1 MASDNPNRAPGRL
14 TPSQARAA
22 RRVRRQR
29 RRRLI
34 RYASATAIGAV
45 AVVFIVALFLP
56 GTLIGG
62 GGNSGGLFGSGAPDG
77 PGQRVESAGGG
88 HISPGES
95 HSEYTS
101 VPATSGQ
108 HFGSPLAPI
117 RWGVHDTA
125 LVPEEYVHNLEHG
138 GIGIFYDCPDGCD
151 ALVTQLT
158 EAVDRAIG
166 NNGKVLLAPHS
177 GTGAT
182 ITLAAWTF
190 MDQFEAFDS
199 ERISDFVNSHESSA
213 NAPEPLAR

>member
-1 MASDNPNRAPGRL
+1 MASANPNRAPGKL

-22 RRVRRQR
+22 RRIRSQR
-29 RRRLI
+29 RRRMI

-45 AVVFIVALFLP
+45 AIVFIIALFLP

-62 GGNSGGLFGSGAPDG
+62 GQGGGTPDG
-77 PGQRVESAGGG
+77 PGERVESAGTG
-88 HISPGES
+88 HIAPGDE
-95 HSEYTS
+95 HPAYTS

-108 HFGSPLAPI
+108 HYGSPLAPVS
-117 RWGVHDTA
+117 WGVHDTA

-138 GIGIFYDCPDGCD
+138 GIGIFYDCPEGCD
-151 ALVTQLT
+151 ALVAQLS
-158 EAVDRAIG
+158 EVVNRAIG

-199 ERISDFVNSHESSA
+199 DRISDFVNSHESSA

>member
-1 MASDNPNRAPGRL
+1 MASDNPNRAPGKL

-22 RRVRRQR
+22 RRVRSQR

-34 RYASATAIGAV
+34 RYASATAIGSV
-45 AVVFIVALFLP
+45 AIVFIIALFLP

-62 GGNSGGLFGSGAPDG
+62 DGRGGGAPNG
-77 PGQRVESAGGG
+77 PGLRVESAQAG
-88 HISPGES
+88 HIAPGEL

-108 HFGSPLAPI
+108 HYASPLAPVS
-117 RWGVHDTA
+117 WGIHDSA

-151 ALVTQLT
+151 ALVAQLT
-158 EAVDRAIG
+158 EVVDKAIE

>member
-1 MASDNPNRAPGRL
+1 MASANPNRAPGKL

-22 RRVRRQR
+22 RRIRSQR
-29 RRRLI
+29 RRRMI

-45 AVVFIVALFLP
+45 AIVFIIALFLP

-62 GGNSGGLFGSGAPDG
+62 GQGDRTPDG
-77 PGQRVESAGGG
+77 PGERMANAGTG
-88 HISPGES
+88 HIAPGDE
-95 HSEYTS
+95 HPAYTS

-108 HFGSPLAPI
+108 HYGSPLAPVS
-117 RWGVHDTA
+117 WGVHDTA

-138 GIGIFYDCPDGCD
+138 GIGIFYDCPEGCD
-151 ALVTQLT
+151 ALVAQLS
-158 EAVDRAIG
+158 EVVNRAIG

-199 ERISDFVNSHESSA
+199 DRISDFVNSHESSA